1 MAMRAARSAAVMLRS
16 LLGLAV
22 LAGVVAP
29 SSAQETWNPFKQ
41 WPETQPPRTSGPP
54 SPKGGLMTPPGETP
68 VDRANLQPEP
78 RFGPRDR
85 PVERSELAPVMAPD
99 SSGMPL
105 ELWRGIDLKTFEE
118 LLSVL
123 DLPPRSPSLHR
134 LWRRMLLSAAP
145 PPAGAPSPDH
155 FLALRL
161 EALYRSGL
169 LSDMTE
175 VIGGSVVSGPL
186 IQVLGA
192 RKDIGLGRRDAG
204 CAAIKALAA
213 PSSGLPGRLKG
224 ETQLLAG
231 YCAAAAGDA
240 EGAGLAA
247 SLAREEGVEAE
258 LPLSVLGGIATGTKP
273 RLALPKR
280 VLLLD
285 YRFLELL
292 GPVNAAQIFEKAEPA
307 LLSALAA
314 DGNADRRLQ
323 VAAAEA
329 ALRLNALTPEAVA
342 DVYRRQA
349 GFAAGDADPTARTA
363 DPLLRRALLFRGVE
377 LSRSPPQ
384 QARMARALLD
394 DARRSGVLL
403 QTAQM
408 LAPVLA
414 DMPPSGEPALAE
426 VGVEIAIA
434 AGRFERARRWAET
447 AGAGHWL
454 ALIDVADAG
463 RRGGRVQTLGTIEQM
478 AMRGRLSPDTLHRL
492 ATVLDALDIDVPIP
506 LWDAASRT
514 PQPSGGYLP
523 ETGVLADLAQSA
535 KRNDAGRTLLLAMRT
550 LGADGPEGANVIAL
564 GDAIRA
570 LRRIGLEAEA
580 RRLGVEALLPV
591 WPRMAGN

>member
-1 MAMRAARSAAVMLRS
+1 M
-16 LLGLAV
+16 
-22 LAGVVAP
+22 
-29 SSAQETWNPFKQ
+29 
-41 WPETQPPRTSGPP
+41 
-54 SPKGGLMTPPGETP
+54 
-68 VDRANLQPEP
+68 
-78 RFGPRDR
+78 
-85 PVERSELAPVMAPD
+85 
-99 SSGMPL
+99 
-105 ELWRGIDLKTFEE
+105 
-118 LLSVL
+118 
-123 DLPPRSPSLHR
+123 
-134 LWRRMLLSAAP
+134 
-145 PPAGAPSPDH
+145 
-155 FLALRL
+155 
-161 EALYRSGL
+161 
-169 LSDMTE
+169 
-175 VIGGSVVSGPL
+175 
-186 IQVLGA
+186 
-192 RKDIGLGRRDAG
+192 
-204 CAAIKALAA
+204 
-213 PSSGLPGRLKG
+213 
-224 ETQLLAG
+224 
-231 YCAAAAGDA
+231 AGDT
-240 EGAGLAA
+240 EGASLAA

-258 LPLSVLGGIATGTKP
+258 LPLSVLGGISTGTKP

-292 GPVNAAQIFEKAEPA
+292 GPVNAAQIFDKAEPA

-314 DGNADRRLQ
+314 DGNADQRLQ

-329 ALRLNALTPEAVA
+329 ALRLNVLPPEAVA

-349 GFAAGDADPTARTA
+349 GSAAGDADPAARTA

-394 DARRSGVLL
+394 DARRSGFFL

-408 LAPVLA
+408 LAPVFA
-414 DMPPSGEPALAE
+414 DAPPSGEPALAE

-434 AGRFERARRWAET
+434 AGQFDRARRWAET

-454 ALIDVADAG
+454 ALIDVADPG
-463 RRGGRVQTLGTIEQM
+463 RRGGRVQTLGTLEQM

-523 ETGVLADLAQSA
+523 ETGVLADLGQSA
-535 KRNDAGRTLLLAMRT
+535 KRNDAGRTLLLVMRT
-550 LGADGPEGANVIAL
+550 LGANGPEGANVIAL